1 MQLGRSP
8 SRRVAGVADIPK
20 NAPMIM
26 VILAAA
32 AVLLAAGLVVL
43 SGATQ
48 ALPPALP
55 DCLNGGC

>member
-1 MQLGRSP
+1 MQLRRPP
-8 SRRVAGVADIPK
+8 SRRVAGVAGITK

-26 VILAAA
+26 ISLAAA

-48 ALPPALP
+48 APPPTLP